1 MPSATTKRWDPE
13 YPESWLFDRTLPVCE
28 MAALEPWKTIGGG
41 TARYFRSSKV
51 VAPTLIGAPTV
62 TGAGAATRTPSCHVP
77 FVESRSW
84 IIHWSPH
91 RTRRAWWLE
100 V

>member
-1 MPSATTKRWDPE
+1 MFE
-13 YPESWLFDRTLPVCE
+13 RTLPVCE
-28 MAALEPWKTIGGG
+28 MAALEPWKTI
-41 TARYFRSSKV
+41 AM
-51 VAPTLIGAPTV
+51 VALLPQLEGRRADLDRRAERHGSGAV
-62 TGAGAATRTPSCHVP
+62 TRAPSCQVP

-91 RTRRAWWLE
+91 STSRAWWLE